1 MPSYFDLNQGAFY
14 RTPTWHQLERE
25 IYTEWPGSW
34 SELRQKADLT
44 WEPET
49 EPVYVKRRG
58 AFLGE
63 HPEIGPQW
71 DATYEQ
77 IPNQVAIRRSDTKA
91 NLSIQTDQYRVIDH
105 DAMGRIIDTVMGL
118 DIMQTPLYEGLFT
131 LFGGKLVIAVI
142 RDQAEEHV
150 LGDPSA
156 TLTYTVVVTRH
167 DGQGGMKIVR
177 TKIRVVC
184 WNTWSAAEHA
194 GIENKTSFVIR
205 HTENWDE
212 RVAEVRDR
220 LAAAK
225 ENDAWYLSQMDA
237 MSRVPAGAR
246 KRETFLKK
254 LLPIGDDMGQRQQ
267 DNRMAEREQIRTIL
281 EGPTC
286 EGISGTVYGLV
297 QAAGEWSDHYRRYR
311 TPETYVNRTLFTK
324 EPTKIRAF
332 RLGKQLAKIK

>member
-14 RTPTWHQLERE
+14 RTPTWHQLEQE

-34 SELRQKADLT
+34 AELRTKARLI

-49 EPVYVKRRG
+49 DPVYAHYSGYGSFDKEYYSNYRPIKG
-58 AFLGE
+58 WQM
-63 HPEIGPQW
+63 IK
-71 DATYEQ
+71 
-77 IPNQVAIRRSDTKA
+77 RSDDGA
-91 NLSIQTDQYRVIDH
+91 VLSIQTDQYRVIDH
-105 DAMGRIIDTVMGL
+105 DAMGRIIETVLGL
-118 DIMQTPLYEGLFT
+118 DWGAQVQYEGLFT

-142 RDQAEEHV
+142 RDTEVEHV
-150 LGDPSA
+150 TGDPSP

-205 HTENWDE
+205 HTENWDD
-212 RVAEVRDR
+212 RVAEVRDH

-225 ENDAWYLSQMDA
+225 QADGWYMEVMDQMA
-237 MSRVPAGAR
+237 ASTAGGR

-254 LLPIGDDMGQRQQ
+254 LLPVGDDMGERQRQ
-267 DNRMAEREQIRTIL
+267 NRLSERDQIRTIL

-297 QAAGEWSDHYRRYR
+297 QAAGEWSDHYRRSR
-311 TPETYVNRTLFTK
+311 TTETYVNRTLLTK
-324 EPTKIRAF
+324 DPTKIRAF
-332 RLGKQLAKIK
+332 KLGKSLAKIK